1 MPCCRSCRCGTRVNT
16 LCFLFADCPAGS
28 ECSGT
33 GNTGVGTTC
42 VAGTYSNSKASTCS
56 SCTPGRYGGCVNA
69 VCLPE
74 LCPALRFCNR
84 CTPCGR
90 WSGAAGAVTCDD
102 CGSVDKY
109 CPGSDQSSQT
119 DVQSGFYTTG
129 GTEITRTGQAECEAG
144 YYCSGGVKLD
154 CGAVDK
160 FCPGTQQT
168 SPTTAQAGFYTT
180 GGTEATRTGET
191 QCEAGH
197 YCSGGVK
204 VQCPAGTFGN
214 SPGLSTAACDGPC
227 PAGYYC
233 PAGTAGPLDCGDATL
248 CVQHGCAVRGC
259 VLPLTAPHRAA
270 QVLPRRRW
278 RTLGCAGRLLHHPP
292 RRRSSQPRIGG
303 PVRGRLLLPQRCPL
317 RVWRVPVVRGW
328 RFVSYRCQ
336 ARRVLNANL
345 RARYST

>member
-1 MPCCRSCRCGTRVNT
+1 M
-16 LCFLFADCPAGS
+16 L
-28 ECSGT
+28 
-33 GNTGVGTTC
+33 
-42 VAGTYSNSKASTCS
+42 
-56 SCTPGRYGGCVNA
+56 
-69 VCLPE
+69 
-74 LCPALRFCNR
+74 

-292 RRRSSQPRIGG
+292 GRRSSQSRIGG